1 MVIGEVIFTNAP
13 PYYAGKEA
21 ILLGTRQAAS
31 GEFPRLRRKED
42 ADTHL
47 YTISIIYIDIAIS
60 IIYIDI
66 ATLAPTVRPPLRTTS
81 TRLASRVG
89 RRDGG
94 AGGAV
99 QSARLGPE

>member
-1 MVIGEVIFTNAP
+1 MVIGEVIFSNAP

-21 ILLGTRQAAS
+21 ILLGTRQAAP

-47 YTISIIYIDIAIS
+47 YTIS

-94 AGGAV
+94 AGGAA

>member
-13 PYYAGKEA
+13 PYCAGKEA
-21 ILLGTRQAAS
+21 ILLGTRQTAP
-31 GEFPRLRRKED
+31 GEFPRLRCKED

-47 YTISIIYIDIAIS
+47 YTISIIYIDIA
-60 IIYIDI
+60 
-66 ATLAPTVRPPLRTTS
+66 TLTPTVRPPLRTTS

-89 RRDGG
+89 RREGG
-94 AGGAV
+94 AGGAA

>member
-13 PYYAGKEA
+13 PYCAGKEA
-21 ILLGTRQAAS
+21 ILLGTRQTAP
-31 GEFPRLRRKED
+31 GEFPRLRCKED

-47 YTISIIYIDIAIS
+47 YTIS

-89 RRDGG
+89 RREGG

>member
-13 PYYAGKEA
+13 PYCAGKEA
-21 ILLGTRQAAS
+21 ILLGTRQAAP

-47 YTISIIYIDIAIS
+47 YTIS

>member
-13 PYYAGKEA
+13 PYCAGKEA
-21 ILLGTRQAAS
+21 ILLGTRQTAP
-31 GEFPRLRRKED
+31 GELPRLRRKED

-47 YTISIIYIDIAIS
+47 YTIS

>member
-47 YTISIIYIDIAIS
+47 YTISIIYIDIA
-60 IIYIDI
+60 
-66 ATLAPTVRPPLRTTS
+66 TLAPTVRPPLRTTS

-94 AGGAV
+94 AGGAA

>member
-1 MVIGEVIFTNAP
+1 MSNKDGEVIFANAP
-13 PYYAGKEA
+13 PYCAGKEA
-21 ILLGTRQAAS
+21 ILLGTRQTAP

-47 YTISIIYIDIAIS
+47 YTIS

-81 TRLASRVG
+81 TRLASKVG

>member
-21 ILLGTRQAAS
+21 ILLGTRQTAP
-31 GEFPRLRRKED
+31 GELPRLRRKED

-47 YTISIIYIDIAIS
+47 YTIS